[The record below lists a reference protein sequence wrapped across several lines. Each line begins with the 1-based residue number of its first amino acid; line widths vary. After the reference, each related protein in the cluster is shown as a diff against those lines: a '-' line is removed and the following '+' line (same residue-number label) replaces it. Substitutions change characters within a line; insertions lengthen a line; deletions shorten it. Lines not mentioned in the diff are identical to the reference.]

1 MNEQNTGYAQG
12 IGSSDIGAF
21 AENLAES
28 LDRQMKIAFQ
38 PEERK
43 FLRRFSSTEVA
54 GLLRVS
60 TSNLRNRHK
69 DGSFPEVFTDG
80 RGHRFYTA
88 CLLYTSPSPRD
99 RG

>member
-1 MNEQNTGYAQG
+1 MDDRNIGYTQG

-21 AENLAES
+21 ADNLAES
-28 LDRQMKIAFQ
+28 LDRQMNIAFE

-43 FLRRFSSTEVA
+43 SLRRFSSTEVA

-69 DGSFPEVFTDG
+69 DGSFP
-80 RGHRFYTA
+80 
-88 CLLYTSPSPRD
+88 
-99 RG
+99 